1 MKHTNKGSYKNKFV
15 SFLNTFNTNASRLKF
30 IGTAKFLLVYFLFLQ
45 IYDAIM
51 SSVEIKQENPES
63 HLPFLPPIPTFEIS
77 TISKQISLPSP
88 HIEAQPS
95 QDKYLLA
102 ATLLEIPDVDAYLKQ
117 MRFELRFLAEK
128 WKNDYLIG
136 RESNSLASELRE
148 SIEPRIEVDVDDLGK
163 LFATIE
169 CVLCNRNI
177 RIGFNKYKTLEG
189 LKHRLNSGN
198 FNAHLRNHFRE

>member
-1 MKHTNKGSYKNKFV
+1 MK
-15 SFLNTFNTNASRLKF
+15 LLF
-30 IGTAKFLLVYFLFLQ
+30 IHLLFLQ
-45 IYDAIM
+45 VHDPFV
-51 SSVEIKQENPES
+51 STFEIKQENIES
-63 HLPFLPPIPTFEIS
+63 HSPYLAPPVPTFDVAES
-77 TISKQISLPSP
+77 SSHFEPEL
-88 HIEAQPS
+88 S

-128 WKNDYLIG
+128 WKNDYLNG
-136 RESNSLASELRE
+136 REMNPLAIEIRE
-148 SIEPRIEVDVDDLGK
+148 SAEPRVEVDVDDTGK